1 MRDINSRA
9 PPDVDVVLCGNKI
22 DVEDKREVSYEEGL
36 NLAEEV
42 RRWREWGGED
52 EQVKEGRPQA

>member
-22 DVEDKREVSYEEGL
+22 DVEEKREVSYEEGL

-42 RRWREWGGED
+42 RRWREGGGGED
-52 EQVKEGRPQA
+52 ERVK